1 MQKRICVKN
10 PEFCKM
16 IEEMVREH
24 YFAQEDETPEGEE
37 ETPVSADAESKNE

>member
-1 MQKRICVKN
+1 MHSGNHRHNEKISHIQ
-10 PEFCKM
+10 
-16 IEEMVREH
+16 VREH

>member
-1 MQKRICVKN
+1 
-10 PEFCKM
+10 M

-37 ETPVSADAESKNE
+37 ETPSSADEGSKKE

>member
-1 MQKRICVKN
+1 
-10 PEFCKM
+10 M

-24 YFAQEDETPEGEE
+24 YFAQEDETPEGEK